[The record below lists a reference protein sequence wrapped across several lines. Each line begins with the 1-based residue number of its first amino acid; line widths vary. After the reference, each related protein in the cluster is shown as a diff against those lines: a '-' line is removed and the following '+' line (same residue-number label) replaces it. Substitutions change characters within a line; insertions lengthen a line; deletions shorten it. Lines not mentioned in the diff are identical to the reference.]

1 MENKYFIYLFSGK
14 IAQDLGSGR
23 GGGRHGGA
31 LSLVTRHA
39 GWDRPPDGP
48 RAPAP
53 PRRRRSGVLVAWSQH
68 PLFAPILQG
77 GMRLGAG
84 GEAAACAGKQRGL
97 GD

>member
-1 MENKYFIYLFSGK
+1 MENKYLFYLFSEQ